1 MHYVAAGRTDVGCVR
16 KNNEDNYHAD
26 PERGL
31 FIVCD
36 GMGGH
41 AAGEVASKLAVSTI
55 AAELEKLDTLR
66 ERFAKNE
73 SAEDAGELM
82 QAVEEAVMTAGR
94 VIYEDSQQNAEHAG
108 MGTTCSL
115 VMLVGKKG
123 ILAHVGDSRVYV
135 VRKKALY
142 QLSEDHTFVAEQMR
156 RGVMTK
162 EEAAKSKRGN
172 VLTRALGPVEQIQ
185 VDLMLF
191 DVDSRD
197 RFLLC
202 SDGLHNYFKD
212 STELLRSLIALP
224 VDVCVDRLVEKAR
237 ERGGHDNIT
246 TILVDAQDSEKTD
259 TTQTAAGRI
268 AVLKRV
274 PLFSHMTYQEL
285 VKVISVMQTQP
296 ASAGEVLIK
305 EGARDDKLYVNLSGD
320 LVVTKSAKVI
330 ANLPS
335 GSHFGEMALIDN
347 GARSASVVCKDAC
360 NLLVMD
366 RTMFYDLIRKEPSI
380 GTKMLWAFTQEMS
393 KRLRETNEHLLA
405 AREELDGRGTESVQV
420 PFEVDEPV
428 DIFDD
433 DEDTKVD

>member
-1 MHYVAAGRTDVGCVR
+1 MGCVR
-16 KNNEDNYHAD
+16 KNNEDSYHAD
-26 PERGL
+26 PDRGL

-41 AAGEVASKLAVSTI
+41 AAGEVASGMAASTI
-55 AAELEKLDTLR
+55 AKEIAKVDALR
-66 ERFAKNE
+66 ERFVQNE

-82 QAVEEAVMTAGR
+82 HAVEEAVMTAGR
-94 VIYEDSQQNAEHAG
+94 LIYEDAQSNADHAG

-115 VMLVGKKG
+115 VLLAGKKG

-172 VLTRALGPVEQIQ
+172 VLTRALGPVETIQ

-191 DVDSRD
+191 DVDAKD
-197 RFLLC
+197 RFMLC
-202 SDGLHNYFKD
+202 TDGLHNYFKD
-212 STELLRSLIALP
+212 STELLRSLIGFP
-224 VDVCVDRLVEKAR
+224 VDVCVDALVDKAR
-237 ERGGHDNIT
+237 DRGGHDNIT
-246 TILVDAQDSEKTD
+246 AILVDAEDVADAEQTD
-259 TTQTAAGRI
+259 ATQTAAARI

-274 PLFSHMTYQEL
+274 PLFAHMSYQEL
-285 VKVISVMQTQP
+285 VKCVSVMQTQG
-296 ASAGEVLIK
+296 ANANDILIK
-305 EGARDDKLYVNLSGD
+305 EGDRDERLYVNLSGE
-320 LVVTKSAKVI
+320 LTVAKNGKTI
-330 ANLPS
+330 ATLPA

-347 GARSASVVCKDAC
+347 GARSATVACKTPC

-366 RTMFYDLIRKEPSI
+366 RPTFYDLIRKEPSI
-380 GTKMLWAFTQEMS
+380 GTKMLWAFTQAMS
-393 KRLRETNEHLLA
+393 RRLRQTNEHLA
-405 AREELDGRGTESVQV
+405 QAREELDEKTGAVSV
-420 PFEVDEPV
+420 PFDTEAETTVDF
-428 DIFDD
+428 DDD

>member
-1 MHYVAAGRTDVGCVR
+1 MVR
-16 KNNEDNYHAD
+16 KNNEDNFHAD

-41 AAGEVASKLAVSTI
+41 AAGEVASGLAVETI
-55 AAELEKLDTLR
+55 ANEIEKVDELRK
-66 ERFAKNE
+66 RFAESE

-82 QAVEEAVMTAGR
+82 HAVEEAVMNAGR
-94 VIYEDSQQNAEHAG
+94 TIFEDASHNPEHAG

-115 VMLVGKKG
+115 VLLVGKKG

-156 RGVMTK
+156 RGLMTK

-172 VLTRALGPVEQIQ
+172 VLTRALGPTESIQ

-191 DVDSRD
+191 DVDPHD

-202 SDGLHNYFKD
+202 SDGLHNYYKD
-212 STELLRSLIALP
+212 STELLRSLIGQP
-224 VDVCVDRLVEKAR
+224 VDECMDTLIQKAKD
-237 ERGGHDNIT
+237 RGGHDNIT
-246 TILVDAQDSEKTD
+246 GILVDAEDQAETDS
-259 TTQTAAGRI
+259 TQTAAGRI

-285 VKVISVMQTQP
+285 VKVISMMQTQP
-296 ASAGEVLIK
+296 AAAGDVLIK
-305 EGARDDKLYVNLSGD
+305 EGEKDDRLYVNLSGEL
-320 LVVTKSAKVI
+320 LVKKAQLNI
-330 ANLPS
+330 ATLPS

-347 GARSASVVCKDAC
+347 GARSATVACKTAC

-366 RTMFYDLIRKEPSI
+366 RLTFYDLIRREPSI
-380 GTKMLWAFTQEMS
+380 GTKMLWAFTQAMS
-393 KRLRETNEHLLA
+393 KRLRETNEHLA
-405 AREELDGRGTESVQV
+405 QARGELDEKAVTQENQMLQM
-420 PFEVDEPV
+420 PFDTADETV
-428 DIFDD
+428 DIT
-433 DEDTKVD
+433 ED